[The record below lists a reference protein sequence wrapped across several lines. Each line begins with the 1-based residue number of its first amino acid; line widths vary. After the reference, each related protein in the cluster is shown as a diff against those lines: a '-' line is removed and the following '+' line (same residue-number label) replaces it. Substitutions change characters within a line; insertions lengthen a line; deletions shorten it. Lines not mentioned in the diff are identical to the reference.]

1 MTRVSLRSWVVS
13 VGLLSVAA
21 CDSTN
26 EPTPVP
32 GGAGWRESQ
41 VVAIDEAV
49 YRFQF
54 EEHAAGAQPGS
65 VTFCVAR
72 TTETDEL
79 PWGDPP
85 DALLR
90 RFAGHVPAV
99 KKVSQ
104 CQVALSGDM
113 DPATGRPAIV
123 FRVAPAQ
130 WQSDTEVLVD
140 GGYHRG
146 GLSASGETYR
156 ARYQNGRWTVVES
169 IWRWIA

>member
-1 MTRVSLRSWVVS
+1 MRVSLGSWVVG
-13 VGLLSVAA
+13 VGLLAVA
-21 CDSTN
+21 CDSAT

-32 GGAGWRESQ
+32 GSAGWRESQ

-54 EEHAAGAQPGS
+54 EEHAARSQPGS

-79 PWGDPP
+79 PWSDPP
-85 DALLR
+85 ESLLR

-104 CQVALSGDM
+104 CQVSVGGDR

-130 WQSDTEVLVD
+130 WQGDTEVRVD
-140 GGYHRG
+140 GGYHAH

-156 ARYQNGRWTVVES
+156 VRYQDGRWTVVEA
-169 IWRWIA
+169 IWRWIS

>member
-1 MTRVSLRSWVVS
+1 MRSLVRGGWAVAVCVLA
-13 VGLLSVAA
+13 VG
-21 CDSTN
+21 CDS
-26 EPTPVP
+26 PDGPSAVP

-72 TTETDEL
+72 TSETDEL
-79 PWGDPP
+79 PWADPP

-90 RFAGHVPAV
+90 RFAGHVPVV
-99 KKVSQ
+99 KKVSL
-104 CQVALSGDM
+104 CQLDLRGDT
-113 DPATGRPAIV
+113 DPATGRPAII

-140 GGYHRG
+140 GGYHQH

-156 ARYQNGRWTVVES
+156 VRYASGRWPVVEA
-169 IWRWIA
+169 IWRWIS

>member
-1 MTRVSLRSWVVS
+1 MTGGSLWSWVALAGVLAI
-13 VGLLSVAA
+13 G
-21 CDSTN
+21 CDSA
-26 EPTPVP
+26 EAPSPVP
-32 GGAGWRESQ
+32 GGSGWRESQ
-41 VVAIDEAV
+41 AVAIDEAV

-54 EEHAAGAQPGS
+54 EEHASGAQPGS

-79 PWGDPP
+79 PWTDPP
-85 DALLR
+85 EAVLR

-99 KKVSQ
+99 KKVSL
-104 CQVALSGDM
+104 CRLDLGGDT
-113 DPATGRPAIV
+113 DPATGRPAII

-140 GGYHRG
+140 GGYHAH

-156 ARYQNGRWTVVES
+156 VHYENGRWKVVEA